1 MSNEGTEKTG
11 TIKDVLNILNRAQES
26 FGYEIFIPSLQKTVM
41 FRQINTNQQKRLLKS
56 IIDNPAYNTEFI
68 FTFKQIIEENC
79 IEKLD
84 FNQLTIYDKL
94 IIALTMR
101 SMSIGDDYEV
111 NFTTDDKQ
119 KVNLVLSLK
128 ALCDK
133 AIAEIN
139 VTSATISDE
148 QGKIQIKCDI
158 PTIWDEYKLENE
170 LHKNVKSNIQTDN
183 ELRETLGEVF
193 INEIVKFT
201 RTLTIKNEND
211 ELIEIDMQSMPFK
224 DRIKII
230 GDLGAKLT
238 KEILKYMKKVNEEFA
253 KVTIVKLDHN
263 GKTYEERL
271 KIDAS
276 FFTPS

>member
-111 NFTTDDKQ
+111 HFTTDDKQ